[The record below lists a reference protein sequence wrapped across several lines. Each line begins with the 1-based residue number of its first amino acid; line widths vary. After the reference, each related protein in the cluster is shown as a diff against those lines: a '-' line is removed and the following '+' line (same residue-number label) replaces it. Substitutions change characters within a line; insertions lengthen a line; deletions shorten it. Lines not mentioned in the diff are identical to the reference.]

1 MANLKLN
8 VSRNMV
14 IVPSDT
20 IDIPA
25 IANQAYP
32 ASSVTSASN
41 TGKLVDS
48 TQSFTT
54 NGIKVGDIIQNHT
67 TETKATVTAIDSD
80 TVLGMSSSIF
90 SAAGDSYSIYTDVTL
105 GCVFY
110 VGVAG
115 DVKYTTSGGDTVVM
129 KAATVGWHPVNVTK
143 VFSTGT
149 TAEGLLAGW

>member
-32 ASSVTSASN
+32 ASRVTSVVTN
-41 TGKLVDS
+41 KLVDS
-48 TQSFTT
+48 TQLFKT

-67 TETKATVTAIDSD
+67 TEAKATVTAIDND
-80 TVLGMSSSIF
+80 TTLSI
-90 SAAGDSYSIYTDVTL
+90 STHIMKAVGDSYSIYTDVTL

-115 DVKYTTSGGDTVVM
+115 DIKYTTSGGDTVVM

-149 TAEGLLAGW
+149 TAESLLAGW

>member
-25 IANQAYP
+25 IANEAYP
-32 ASSVTSASN
+32 ASSATSAVTN
-41 TGKLVDS
+41 KLVDS
-48 TQSFTT
+48 TQFFKT
-54 NGIKVGDIIQNHT
+54 NGIKIGDIIQNHT
-67 TETKATVTAIDSD
+67 TETKATVTAIDND
-80 TVLGMSSSIF
+80 TTLSI
-90 SAAGDSYSIYTDVTL
+90 STHIMKAVGDSYSIYTDVTL

-149 TAEGLLAGW
+149 TAESLLAGW

>member
-32 ASSVTSASN
+32 ASRVTSVVTN
-41 TGKLVDS
+41 KLVDS
-48 TQSFTT
+48 TQLFKT

-67 TETKATVTAIDSD
+67 TETKATVTAIDND
-80 TVLGMSSSIF
+80 TTLSI
-90 SAAGDSYSIYTDVTL
+90 STHIMKAAGDSYSIYTDVTL

-149 TAEGLLAGW
+149 TAESLLAGW

>member
-25 IANQAYP
+25 IANEAYP
-32 ASSVTSASN
+32 ASSATATATN
-41 TGKLVDS
+41 KLVDS
-48 TQSFTT
+48 TQAFTT
-54 NGIKVGDIIQNHT
+54 NGIKVGDIIQNHR

-80 TVLGMSSSIF
+80 TTLSI
-90 SAAGDSYSIYTDVTL
+90 SEDIMKGVGDSYSIYTDVTL

-115 DVKYTTSGGDTVVM
+115 DIKYTTSGGDTVVM

-149 TAEGLLAGW
+149 TAESLLAGW

>member
-25 IANQAYP
+25 IANEAYP
-32 ASSVTSASN
+32 ASSATSTAIN
-41 TGKLVDS
+41 KLVDS
-48 TQSFTT
+48 TQAFTT

-80 TVLGMSSSIF
+80 TTLSISSSIMK
-90 SAAGDSYSIYTDVTL
+90 AVGESYSIYTDVTL

-115 DVKYTTSGGDTVVM
+115 DIKYTTSGGDTVVM

-149 TAEGLLAGW
+149 TAESLLAGW

>member
-25 IANQAYP
+25 IANEAYP
-32 ASSVTSASN
+32 ASSATATATN
-41 TGKLVDS
+41 KLVDS
-48 TQSFTT
+48 TQAFTT

-67 TETKATVTAIDSD
+67 TETKATVTAIDND
-80 TVLGMSSSIF
+80 TTLSI
-90 SAAGDSYSIYTDVTL
+90 STHIMKAVGDSYSIYTDVTL

-149 TAEGLLAGW
+149 TAESLLAGW

>member
-25 IANQAYP
+25 IANEAYP
-32 ASSVTSASN
+32 ASSATSVVVN
-41 TGKLVDS
+41 KLVDS

-54 NGIKVGDIIQNHT
+54 SGIKVGDIVQNHT
-67 TETKATVTAIDSD
+67 TETKATVTAIDND
-80 TVLGMSSSIF
+80 TTLSI
-90 SAAGDSYSIYTDVTL
+90 SENIMKAVGESYSIYTDVTL

-110 VGVAG
+110 VGLAG

-149 TAEGLLAGW
+149 TATGLLAGW

>member
-32 ASSVTSASN
+32 ASRVTSVVTN
-41 TGKLVDS
+41 KLVDS
-48 TQSFTT
+48 TQLFKT

-149 TAEGLLAGW
+149 TAESLLAGW

>member
-8 VSRNMV
+8 VFRNMV

-25 IANQAYP
+25 IANEAYP
-32 ASSVTSASN
+32 ASSATSAVVN
-41 TGKLVDS
+41 KLVDS
-48 TQSFTT
+48 TQFFTT

-67 TETKATVTAIDSD
+67 TETKATVTAIDND
-80 TVLGMSSSIF
+80 TTLSI
-90 SAAGDSYSIYTDVTL
+90 SADIMNAVNDSYSIYTDVTL

-115 DVKYTTSGGDTVVM
+115 DIKYTTSGGDTVVM

-149 TAEGLLAGW
+149 TAESLLAGW

>member
-14 IVPSDT
+14 IAPSDT

-25 IANQAYP
+25 IANEAYP
-32 ASSVTSASN
+32 ASSATLAVTN
-41 TGKLVDS
+41 KLVDS
-48 TQSFTT
+48 TQNFKS
-54 NGIKVGDIIQNHT
+54 NGIKIGDIIQNHT
-67 TETKATVTAIDSD
+67 TVKKATVTAIDNAS
-80 TVLGMSSSIF
+80 TLSI
-90 SAAGDSYSIYTDVTL
+90 SADIMLLDDSYSIYTDVTL

-149 TAEGLLAGW
+149 TAESLLAGW